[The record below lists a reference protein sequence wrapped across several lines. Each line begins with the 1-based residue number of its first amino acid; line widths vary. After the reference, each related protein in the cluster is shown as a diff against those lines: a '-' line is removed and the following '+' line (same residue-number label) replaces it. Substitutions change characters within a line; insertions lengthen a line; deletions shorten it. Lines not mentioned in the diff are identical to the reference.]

1 MINLKRSYC
10 WWDSKKT
17 IFKIAIA
24 HHDGNNFRNYFCKCQ
39 KKLLSNQLWMKI
51 FPWKSF
57 CQTWN
62 RNMNMRKKLLL
73 MRSSKLVNENK
84 IFSGKSLSNW
94 NMDNIAMAIMNENT
108 RNSFCKLKLNYCWIY
123 CKWKETTDEK
133 EATVEEIV
141 YKHLI
146 VELLGKSLSNWNMK
160 KLRKENF
167 AKVKHGNETIDELIV
182 KNNL

>member
-1 MINLKRSYC
+1 MKIFPWQSFFVKHGTEIWTWKRSYC
-10 WWDSKKT
+10 WWDRQKLRMKT
-17 IFKIAIA
+17 
-24 HHDGNNFRNYFCKCQ
+24 
-39 KKLLSNQLWMKI
+39 L
-51 FPWKSF
+51 
-57 CQTWN
+57 
-62 RNMNMRKKLLL
+62 
-73 MRSSKLVNENK
+73 
-84 IFSGKSLSNW
+84 SGKSLSNW
-94 NMDNIAMAIMNENT
+94 NMDKIAMAIMNENT

-146 VELLGKSLSNWNMK
+146 VELLRKSLSNWNMK

>member
-1 MINLKRSYC
+1 MSKETTIESIVNENLFVKHGTETWTWERSYC
-10 WWDSKKT
+10 WWDRQ
-17 IFKIAIA
+17 
-24 HHDGNNFRNYFCKCQ
+24 N
-39 KKLLSNQLWMKI
+39 LWMK
-51 FPWKSF
+51 
-57 CQTWN
+57 
-62 RNMNMRKKLLL
+62 M
-73 MRSSKLVNENK
+73 NENK

-94 NMDNIAMAIMNENT
+94 NMDNIAMAIMNEN

-141 YKHLI
+141 NKHLI
-146 VELLGKSLSNWNMK
+146 VETLLGKSLSNWNMK

>member
-1 MINLKRSYC
+1 M
-10 WWDSKKT
+10 SKETT
-17 IFKIAIA
+17 IE
-24 HHDGNNFRNYFCKCQ
+24 Y
-39 KKLLSNQLWMKI
+39 QLWMKI

-73 MRSSKLVNENK
+73 MRSSKLVNENE